1 MKKKQKKLCNM
12 KKILAIIASLAM
24 VFASC
29 NKMKPEMGEN
39 GDNENKG
46 ITLNLTINAP
56 SNDDTKAYIKTGWV
70 DGDQLFIWFDTNTG
84 EKPDMVIKKN
94 GKSWEQD
101 ISAEVSGNTPAAS
114 GYMKVLYNNIL
125 AVTAKDQYE
134 FADNTLSG
142 RIQTWTFLTEIQV
155 VVRNLEAADAGKYAL
170 SCDKF
175 TTYKGHVV
183 GADAITAAPAG
194 AAGSFVNGISNAD
207 GVAFVY
213 ASSTAYDTIT
223 DLRFTLNEGDGTGDL
238 PIITPTEPEYVEI
251 AGLKWAK
258 WNLGAS
264 KPEESGYYFQWGDT
278 GGSVYSTPLTY
289 TAEKKN
295 IAKKVTRIKGI
306 IIDRGNFGTLQ
317 TAEWIN
323 TKTGPTKMDW
333 EHAPFNN
340 GSSTFNQEYFNTVKS
355 SVCPNNI
362 LAPEYDAA
370 HTYLGGQWR
379 MPTYNE
385 FKELVNQTNNEWVEN
400 YEGTGI
406 QGRLFTSKEDPSK
419 CVFFPAAGQGSGTVH
434 QYLSICY
441 YWTSTLSSGEYA
453 CYLNSDKTATMS
465 GVYISFRHVGCPIR
479 PVSD

>member
-1 MKKKQKKLCNM
+1 M
-12 KKILAIIASLAM
+12 KKILAIIASMAM

-29 NKMKPEMGEN
+29 NKMKSEMGEN
-39 GDNENKG
+39 GGNENKG
-46 ITLNLTINAP
+46 IILNLSVSSP
-56 SNDDTKAYIKTGWV
+56 SSDDSKAYIKTGWAN
-70 DGDQLFIWFDTNTG
+70 GDQLLIWFDTNTG
-84 EKPDMVIKKN
+84 EKPDMVIKYN
-94 GKSWEQD
+94 GSSWEQD
-101 ISAEVSGNTPAAS
+101 GSAEVSGNTPAAS

-125 AVTAKDQYE
+125 AVTAKDSYE

-142 RIQTWTFLTEIQV
+142 HIKTWTFLTEIQV
-155 VVRNLEAADAGKYAL
+155 VVYNISVDAADAGKYSL

-175 TTYKGHVV
+175 TSYKGHVV

-194 AAGSFVNGISNAD
+194 AAGSFVSGISNAD
-207 GVAFVY
+207 GLAFVY
-213 ASSTAYDTIT
+213 ASSTAYDTET

-289 TAEKKN
+289 TAQKKT

-306 IIDRGNFGTLQ
+306 KISRGNFGTLQ

-323 TKTGPTKMDW
+323 TKTGPTLMDW
-333 EHAPFNN
+333 EHTPFNN
-340 GSSTFNQEYFNTVKS
+340 GLDKFNENYFKS
-355 SVCPNNI
+355 VMASVCPNNV

-370 HTYLGGQWR
+370 HTYLGGKWR
-379 MPTYNE
+379 MPTSQE
-385 FKELVNQTNNEWVEN
+385 
-400 YEGTGI
+400 
-406 QGRLFTSKEDPSK
+406 FTSLKEATKWTLKDDIYYLTPKGESLSDDK
-419 CVFFPAAGQGSGTVH
+419 SNALLLFPCSGYGSSNNRFPGC
-434 QYLSICY
+434 S
-441 YWTSTLSSGEYA
+441 YWSSSLMQSLPNYAWYFDVTSSSGPGNKIFERY
-453 CYLNSDKTATMS
+453 S
-465 GVYISFRHVGCPIR
+465 GYPIR

>member
-1 MKKKQKKLCNM
+1 MKKA
-12 KKILAIIASLAM
+12 IAIIASVAM
-24 VFASC
+24 IIASC
-29 NKMKPEMGEN
+29 SKIEPEEGVN
-39 GDNENKG
+39 VGNEKDG
-46 ITLNLTINAP
+46 IILNLSVSAP
-56 SNDDTKAYIKTGWV
+56 GSDDDSKAYIKTGWA
-70 DGDQLFIWFDTNTG
+70 DGDQLHIWFDTNTG
-84 EKPDMVIKKN
+84 EKPDMVIKYN
-94 GKSWEQD
+94 GSSKSWEQD
-101 ISAEVSGNTPAAS
+101 GSAEVSGNTPAAS
-114 GYMKVLYNNIL
+114 GYIKVLYNNIL
-125 AVTAKDQYE
+125 AVTAKDPYE

-213 ASSTAYDTIT
+213 ASSTAYDTETNLKFI
-223 DLRFTLNEGDGTGDL
+223 LNDGTGDL

-264 KPEESGYYFQWGDT
+264 KPEEYGYYFQWGDT

-289 TAEKKN
+289 TAQKKT

-317 TAEWIN
+317 SAEWIN

-370 HTYLGGQWR
+370 HTYLGGKWR
-379 MPTYNE
+379 MPTSQDFTSLKNA
-385 FKELVNQTNNEWVEN
+385 TEWTFDETDKGYYLTKKGETLSDDKSN
-400 YEGTGI
+400 ALLFFPSTGN
-406 QGRLFTSKEDPSK
+406 GSGNRLFSGDCVYWSSSLMPSL
-419 CVFFPAAGQGSGTVH
+419 PNYAY
-434 QYLSICY
+434 YLKGA
-441 YWTSTLSSGEYA
+441 STEPIINILDRYNGY
-453 CYLNSDKTATMS
+453 
-465 GVYISFRHVGCPIR
+465 PIR